1 VLRRSREELLGKVMW
16 DAFPG
21 IAAHGRARYERL
33 AATGRPAVFESYH
46 PAPLNTW
53 LEIRAVPTEDGMSLY
68 FLDITARRRSQE
80 LLELSAEIA
89 DQMTATL
96 DTEQAVRSLAEAVVP
111 RLADWSIVT
120 ATEPG
125 GDLRDLASW
134 HVDPAMRPVVARYTA
149 IRYPAL
155 DDHAPIWRAFRSGT
169 PVVVERDLLGIVT
182 ASLHDETA
190 KSLLRALA
198 PESSVIAPML
208 AHGEMRGILN
218 LVRGA
223 ERGPFT
229 GEELGVIRTIAHRA
243 ALALDNARLYAE
255 QRALADRLADANQR
269 LTQAAAHDRDVASAL
284 QAAMLPSL
292 PVLPGLELAAR
303 YRTATGVE
311 QVGGDWYDA
320 LPRPSGGTA
329 VVIGDVEGHDIAAA
343 TQMAQLRNLLRAFLW
358 DHDEPPAAV
367 LMRLDRSLRE
377 LGIDALATAV
387 VAMLTRDGPGGAARL
402 RWASAG
408 HPPPVVVMPGA
419 APTFLAGRN
428 DLLLGVDPARARTDQ
443 ETLLPAGSLLL
454 LYTDGLTEARGA
466 DVAARTA
473 QLLAAVRRCAGAGLE
488 DLLDGVL
495 AELVGDDRQ
504 DDVAMLGV
512 RLVSSD

>member
-1 VLRRSREELLGKVMW
+1 
-16 DAFPG
+16 
-21 IAAHGRARYERL
+21 
-33 AATGRPAVFESYH
+33 
-46 PAPLNTW
+46 
-53 LEIRAVPTEDGMSLY
+53 
-68 FLDITARRRSQE
+68 
-80 LLELSAEIA
+80 
-89 DQMTATL
+89 
-96 DTEQAVRSLAEAVVP
+96 
-111 RLADWSIVT
+111 
-120 ATEPG
+120 
-125 GDLRDLASW
+125 
-134 HVDPAMRPVVARYTA
+134 
-149 IRYPAL
+149 
-155 DDHAPIWRAFRSGT
+155 
-169 PVVVERDLLGIVT
+169 
-182 ASLHDETA
+182 
-190 KSLLRALA
+190 
-198 PESSVIAPML
+198 
-208 AHGEMRGILN
+208 
-218 LVRGA
+218 
-223 ERGPFT
+223 
-229 GEELGVIRTIAHRA
+229 
-243 ALALDNARLYAE
+243 
-255 QRALADRLADANQR
+255 
-269 LTQAAAHDRDVASAL
+269 
-284 QAAMLPSL
+284 
-292 PVLPGLELAAR
+292 
-303 YRTATGVE
+303 VE

-329 VVIGDVEGHDIAAA
+329 LVIGDVEGHDIAAA